1 MARAIM
7 CGLCGEEVAEI
18 MYMTLADSST
28 VEVGPNCAPGFVLG
42 LAVAVGLLPDPSEE
56 PAPAKPARKP
66 RKASQAPDASDP
78 TEEEINS
85 PQGEPEAVS

>member
-1 MARAIM
+1 
-7 CGLCGEEVAEI
+7 

-66 RKASQAPDASDP
+66 RKGTQAPEASDP
-78 TEEEINS
+78 TGEEINS
-85 PQGEPEAVS
+85 PQEQPQGDS